1 MINNKL
7 NCHSSTMKIIAALI
21 FIIKVQIILALKT
34 YNIIPESYGDRNDSE
49 TTVNIPWEDIY
60 KDTSRYFTSHTK
72 IILNSGMYYLQEQVL
87 ITKVQNLSITGTS
100 SVTVNCANDA
110 AIHINSSTAVRVQHM
125 KFMNCGMSTIY
136 PTLHNFTAAISLLN
150 VQSIVLSNITF
161 ENSLGHGIVGINVL
175 GSSTLVNI
183 TVYHNNN
190 LSGNSLR
197 PMGGIILVYVNTI
210 DGVHH
215 NQTQLENNVLIQNC
229 TICCMSDQ
237 SRYDTC
243 SVEMPSASP
252 IFGLFLHQKDY
263 SINVAIVDTN
273 ITGIV
278 SQNLPLVYIAYNS
291 SMNNLVSF
299 SNSIF
304 TNITSKKFPVIEL
317 TVFEPVE
324 HHSNKSSLTFQLKG
338 CALSFN
344 RAKLAVFE
352 HFNNYGKVNIEMTST
367 KFTYNKEAHC
377 VWKSS
382 YNISKLTIAD
392 CSFKSNYDFN
402 MQITHIHTVHFTN
415 NLFYNNTSLHPQQ
428 SLLDISNNTFP
439 IFQESNEFSFNNANV
454 IISLREVSYIYIKE
468 GSTLNISFNSAK
480 LNTTEQRSLVAF
492 SDNLKNYLCKF
503 QFLSNNGSLDEHF
516 STNKTINFSLIFHN
530 NHNYT
535 SILYGTL
542 LNSCQWLPNGAFH
555 KTTPGDVYKRIIQYD
570 TTANIITRREA
581 TFCYCD
587 KATGEVDCFRDTFIT
602 TPVYPGQIIPIN
614 LIQVPTPE
622 ITAAAAYLWR
632 DVSKLIH
639 QHYAIDKPCEL
650 VPYQLL
656 NWKNLVNE
664 TCMSLPYR
672 VLTTLFE
679 PCFACFSARGIAKS
693 HFHCY
698 NIGFKQKCPP
708 GFVIHNGACNCNKH
722 LTAAFPTL
730 TCDIDTVTINRP
742 GQTWIAYNTEGIILY
757 VEKCENIFCR
767 PEPTKLQLDKPD
779 TQCVGNRTGLQ
790 CGQCPPGLSAVFG
803 SFKCK
808 KCSKDMLWL
817 LPVFFI
823 AGILLV
829 FFLFTLNLTVVDGT
843 INGFILYANLT
854 VITNYYIFPSP
865 SLFTVMSLCNLDLGI
880 ETCFYHSMTEYDKTW
895 LQFVFPLYL
904 LCIVGV
910 LAITSRYSSYVERLT
925 RKRVIS
931 VISTIF
937 LLSYNKIVLV
947 TAKVLFSFTTV
958 HKVDGNKTD
967 KMLIWQYSHESILG
981 IKFILLFIACL
992 LVFLLILLPQNFLL
1006 IFTKFSYKWKFV
1018 SRYLKP
1024 YLDAYQAPFKISQYY
1039 YFGMELLTRPI
1050 LFAVG
1055 NTHARLQ
1062 SFQLVTIYAGVW
1074 VIISFYLCTFK
1085 PFKSTRTAILHIS
1098 YIINLG
1104 CQILLFLY
1112 YSTDITN
1119 TSFAILHTTLILIAL
1134 TEFGCTVLYSLY
1146 KSHLYK
1152 FTIVSTVRVKVSR
1165 VLITLKER
1173 LRRRI
1178 KSKDAELLMTPIPS
1192 AVRYEQLREEMLT
1205 ADPSK

>member
-1 MINNKL
+1 
-7 NCHSSTMKIIAALI
+7 MKIIAALLT
-21 FIIKVQIILALKT
+21 IIEVQEILALKT
-34 YNIIPESYGDRNDSE
+34 YNIISESHGGRNDSE
-49 TTVNIPWEDIY
+49 TMVNIPWEDIY

-72 IILNSGMYYLQEQVL
+72 IILNPGTYYLQKQVL
-87 ITKVQNLSITGTS
+87 ITKVQNLLITGTS

-110 AIHINSSTAVRVQHM
+110 AIHINSSIAVRVQHV
-125 KFMNCGMSTIY
+125 KFMNCGISSAY
-136 PTLHNFTAAISLLN
+136 PTLHNFTAAISLFN

-197 PMGGIILVYVNTI
+197 PMGGIILVYVDTI

-215 NQTQLENNVLIQNC
+215 NQTQLENNVSIQNC

-237 SRYDTC
+237 FSYDTC
-243 SVEMPSASP
+243 SIKMPRISF
-252 IFGLFLHQKDY
+252 IFGIFLHQKGY
-263 SINVAIVDTN
+263 SINVKIVDTN

-278 SQNLPLVYIAYNS
+278 SQNLPLVYIACNS

-317 TVFEPVE
+317 IVFEPVE
-324 HHSNKSSLTFQLKG
+324 HNSNKSNLSFQLKS
-338 CALSFN
+338 CALSIN
-344 RAKLAVFE
+344 RAKLVVFKQ
-352 HFNNYGKVNIEMTST
+352 FNNYGKVNIEMTST

-402 MQITHIHTVHFTN
+402 MQITHIHTVNFTN

-428 SLLDISNNTFP
+428 SLLDISNNMFP
-439 IFQESNEFSFNNANV
+439 IFEKRNEFSFNKADV
-454 IISLREVSYIYIKE
+454 IISLKEVSYIYIKE

-480 LNTTEQRSLVAF
+480 SNTTEQRSLIAF

-503 QFLSNNGSLDEHF
+503 QFLSNKGSLDEHF
-516 STNKTINFSLIFHN
+516 SANNTVNFSVIFHN

-555 KTTPGDVYKRIIQYD
+555 RTTPGDVYKRIIQYD

-587 KATGEVDCFRDTFIT
+587 KATGEVDCFRDNFTT
-602 TPVYPGQIIPIN
+602 TPVYPGQTTPIN

-632 DVSKLIH
+632 EVSELIH
-639 QHYAIDKPCEL
+639 QHYAIEKPCKL

-672 VLTTLFE
+672 ALATLFE

-693 HFHCY
+693 TFHCY
-698 NIGFKQKCPP
+698 YVGFKQKCPP

-730 TCDIDTVTINRP
+730 TCDIDTVTINSP
-742 GQTWIAYNTEGIILY
+742 GRTWIAHNTEGIILY
-757 VEKCENIFCR
+757 VEKCEMAFCK

-779 TQCVGNRTGLQ
+779 TQCVGNRIGLH
-790 CGQCPPGLSAVFG
+790 CGQCPPGFSAVFG

-808 KCSKDMLWL
+808 KCSNDKLWL

-829 FFLFTLNLTVVDGT
+829 FFLFTLNLTVVDGK
-843 INGFILYANLT
+843 INGFIVYANLT
-854 VITNYYIFPSP
+854 VITNYYLFPSP
-865 SLFTVMSLCNLDLGI
+865 SLFAVMSLCNLDLGI
-880 ETCFYHSMTEYDKTW
+880 ETCFYHGMTEYDKTW

-904 LCIVGV
+904 LCIVVV
-910 LAITSRYSSYVERLT
+910 LAITSRYSSCVERLT
-925 RKRVIS
+925 RKRVIP
-931 VISTIF
+931 VIATIF
-937 LLSYNKIVLV
+937 LLSYSKTLIA
-947 TAKVLFSFTTV
+947 TAKVLFSFKTV
-958 HKVDGNKTD
+958 HEIDGNKTD
-967 KMLIWQYSHESILG
+967 KMLIWKWDSHVSILG

-1006 IFTKFSYKWKFV
+1006 IFTKFSYKWNFV

-1050 LFAVG
+1050 LFAVW
-1055 NTHARLQ
+1055 NTTLQ
-1062 SFQLVTIYAGVW
+1062 PFQLLTIYTGVW
-1074 VIISFYLCTFK
+1074 AIISFYLCICK
-1085 PFKSTRTAILHIS
+1085 PFKSTATAILHIS

-1104 CQILLFLY
+1104 CLMLLFLY

-1119 TSFAILHTTLILIAL
+1119 TSFAILHKTLILIGL

-1146 KSHLYK
+1146 KSLLYK
-1152 FTIVSTVRVKVSR
+1152 LTMVSTIRAKVVS
-1165 VLITLKER
+1165 VLITLKGR
-1173 LRRRI
+1173 LRIRI
-1178 KSKDAELLMTPIPS
+1178 KHKDTELLMTPIPPAAS
-1192 AVRYEQLREEMLT
+1192 YEQLQEEMLT
-1205 ADPSK
+1205 ADPNK